1 MARAWV
7 GTSGWRYPPWRGVFY
22 PPRLPQRRELA
33 HLAGLMNSVEINGSF
48 YSLQR
53 PESYRAWAAETPD
66 DFVFAVKGSR
76 YITHLKQLRDVRVP
90 LANFLA
96 SGLLALGP
104 KLGPLLWQLPPRL
117 RFDAARIDEFLT
129 LLPRSTGAAAQLAG
143 EHDARLDGRAET
155 TTDADRPL
163 RHALEVRHES
173 FRDPAFV
180 ELLRAHDV
188 ALVVADTAGTFPR
201 IRGRDRR
208 VRLRPPARRHGAL
221 HERLLA
227 RGARRVGDARAGV
240 ARGGVAGRRAH
251 GGAAGRPGPARRVRL
266 LRQRREGA
274 RPVRRDRARR
284 AGRLKAAISGYGNSV
299 QSRSSDTV
307 EGPASGPVD
316 EETQALLAERAGELA
331 LSQGLTVAV
340 AESLTG
346 GMIATALAA
355 AERSSEWFLG
365 SVVAY
370 ASQVKHDVLDVPD
383 GPVVSATAASAMA
396 RGVRRLLKADV
407 AVAVTGAGG
416 PGGQDGREPGTV
428 FVAFDGADEHRVLRL
443 GLDDEPKIV
452 CATSAVASLRV
463 LVEGLEV
470 LAGERRITDA
480 G

>member
-1 MARAWV
+1 
-7 GTSGWRYPPWRGVFY
+7 
-22 PPRLPQRRELA
+22 
-33 HLAGLMNSVEINGSF
+33 
-48 YSLQR
+48 
-53 PESYRAWAAETPD
+53 
-66 DFVFAVKGSR
+66 
-76 YITHLKQLRDVRVP
+76 
-90 LANFLA
+90 
-96 SGLLALGP
+96 
-104 KLGPLLWQLPPRL
+104 
-117 RFDAARIDEFLT
+117 
-129 LLPRSTGAAAQLAG
+129 
-143 EHDARLDGRAET
+143 
-155 TTDADRPL
+155 
-163 RHALEVRHES
+163 
-173 FRDPAFV
+173 
-180 ELLRAHDV
+180 
-188 ALVVADTAGTFPR
+188 
-201 IRGRDRR
+201 
-208 VRLRPPARRHGAL
+208 
-221 HERLLA
+221 
-227 RGARRVGDARAGV
+227 
-240 ARGGVAGRRAH
+240 
-251 GGAAGRPGPARRVRL
+251 
-266 LRQRREGA
+266 
-274 RPVRRDRARR
+274 
-284 AGRLKAAISGYGNSV
+284 V

-331 LSQGLTVAV
+331 LSQELTVAV

-370 ASQVKHDVLDVPD
+370 SSQVKHDVLDVPD

-396 RGVRRLLKADV
+396 RGVRRLLN

>member
-1 MARAWV
+1 
-7 GTSGWRYPPWRGVFY
+7 
-22 PPRLPQRRELA
+22 
-33 HLAGLMNSVEINGSF
+33 
-48 YSLQR
+48 
-53 PESYRAWAAETPD
+53 
-66 DFVFAVKGSR
+66 
-76 YITHLKQLRDVRVP
+76 
-90 LANFLA
+90 
-96 SGLLALGP
+96 
-104 KLGPLLWQLPPRL
+104 
-117 RFDAARIDEFLT
+117 
-129 LLPRSTGAAAQLAG
+129 
-143 EHDARLDGRAET
+143 
-155 TTDADRPL
+155 
-163 RHALEVRHES
+163 
-173 FRDPAFV
+173 
-180 ELLRAHDV
+180 
-188 ALVVADTAGTFPR
+188 
-201 IRGRDRR
+201 
-208 VRLRPPARRHGAL
+208 
-221 HERLLA
+221 
-227 RGARRVGDARAGV
+227 
-240 ARGGVAGRRAH
+240 
-251 GGAAGRPGPARRVRL
+251 
-266 LRQRREGA
+266 
-274 RPVRRDRARR
+274 
-284 AGRLKAAISGYGNSV
+284 V

-331 LSQGLTVAV
+331 LSQELTVAV

-355 AERSSEWFLG
+355 AGRSSEWFLG

-370 ASQVKHDVLDVPD
+370 SSQVKHDVLDVPD

>member
-1 MARAWV
+1 M
-7 GTSGWRYPPWRGVFY
+7 
-22 PPRLPQRRELA
+22 
-33 HLAGLMNSVEINGSF
+33 
-48 YSLQR
+48 
-53 PESYRAWAAETPD
+53 
-66 DFVFAVKGSR
+66 
-76 YITHLKQLRDVRVP
+76 
-90 LANFLA
+90 
-96 SGLLALGP
+96 
-104 KLGPLLWQLPPRL
+104 
-117 RFDAARIDEFLT
+117 
-129 LLPRSTGAAAQLAG
+129 
-143 EHDARLDGRAET
+143 
-155 TTDADRPL
+155 
-163 RHALEVRHES
+163 
-173 FRDPAFV
+173 
-180 ELLRAHDV
+180 
-188 ALVVADTAGTFPR
+188 
-201 IRGRDRR
+201 
-208 VRLRPPARRHGAL
+208 
-221 HERLLA
+221 
-227 RGARRVGDARAGV
+227 
-240 ARGGVAGRRAH
+240 
-251 GGAAGRPGPARRVRL
+251 
-266 LRQRREGA
+266 
-274 RPVRRDRARR
+274 
-284 AGRLKAAISGYGNSV
+284 

-331 LSQGLTVAV
+331 LSQELRVAV

-346 GMIATALAA
+346 GMIAAALAA

-365 SVVAY
+365 SVVACS
-370 ASQVKHDVLDVPD
+370 SQVKHDVLDVPD